1 MGEHVAKVL
10 EKSFTGNIE
19 NFMKTNAEVLEDIDE
34 VGPIVA
40 ETIVKFWA
48 DETNIN
54 IVNNCFK
61 LGISL
66 ELVKN
71 KN

>member
-19 NFMKTNAEVLEDIDE
+19 IFMKTNAEVLEDIDE

-40 ETIVKFWA
+40 ETIVKF
-48 DETNIN
+48 
-54 IVNNCFK
+54 
-61 LGISL
+61 
-66 ELVKN
+66 
-71 KN
+71 